1 MAAGKGNKKNPAAK
15 SPAAVSFFTQ
25 AAMKA
30 GLTTH
35 AGKSAVQ
42 GVYHPGVTLRAGFAH
57 TQSID
62 LDAHYA
68 AAEPHATRWDYG
80 LGLRTTAGVEM
91 AVWLEPHPAS
101 SSSEVNKMISKL
113 TWLKAKLDS
122 ASFSDLRSLRDVAA
136 RHGKFPYRWLV
147 TQSGGISIAPNSKE
161 AKRLALAGLDQPRRQ
176 VQLP

>member
-1 MAAGKGNKKNPAAK
+1 MAAGKGNKRSLPAKN
-15 SPAAVSFFTQ
+15 AAVGLLFTQ
-25 AAMKA
+25 AATRA

-35 AGKSAVQ
+35 AGKRAVQ
-42 GVYHPGVTLRAGFAH
+42 GVYQRGVNVKAGFAH

-62 LDAHYA
+62 LDAHFA
-68 AAEPHATRWDYG
+68 AVEPHAMRWDYG

-101 SSSEVNKMISKL
+101 SSSEVNRILSKL

-122 ASFSDLRSLRDVAA
+122 ASFSGLRALRDVAA
-136 RHGKFPYRWLV
+136 QHGKFPYRWLV
-147 TQSGGISIAPNSKE
+147 TQTGGISIAPNSKE

-176 VQLP
+176 VRLP